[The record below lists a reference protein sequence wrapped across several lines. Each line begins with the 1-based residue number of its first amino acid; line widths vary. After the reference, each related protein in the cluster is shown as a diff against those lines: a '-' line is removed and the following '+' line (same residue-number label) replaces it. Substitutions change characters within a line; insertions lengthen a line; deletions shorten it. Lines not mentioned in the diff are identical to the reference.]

1 MLQFHTAAQQFVVK
15 NEVKARAVSTNIKL
29 FERNG
34 NGMRF
39 CVCVCVCVFL
49 CMCVIV
55 CECDVCMCLLHPGS
69 QLLVGLLNP

>member
-15 NEVKARAVSTNIKL
+15 NEVKASAVSPNIKL

-34 NGMRF
+34 NGMR
-39 CVCVCVCVFL
+39 CVCLFV